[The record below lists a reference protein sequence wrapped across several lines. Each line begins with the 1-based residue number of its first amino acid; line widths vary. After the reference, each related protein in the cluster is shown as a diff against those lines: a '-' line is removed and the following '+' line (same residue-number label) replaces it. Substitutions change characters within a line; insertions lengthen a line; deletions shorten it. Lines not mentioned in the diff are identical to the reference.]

1 MISRLLPPN
10 RTPLESALADA
21 MSLTTDPG
29 VIRTL
34 ADSARCPAALLPWL
48 AWAKSVD
55 GWDEAVTEPARRALI
70 RQSFAIH
77 KRKGTVGAVRRALGA
92 LGVAVDFR
100 EWHDIPG
107 AAPHTFGLV
116 AWVNDNPAD
125 ENAVLT
131 PQLYQRLKRLVDD
144 TRNERSHY
152 SFQVG
157 VRFDQSGRL
166 ANAGKAAA
174 VGRWSGDAQAVQPAI
189 TVHPLRV
196 ASTQQVHGVA
206 RVTAEPK
213 AVQPVPAVQPLRA
226 TNAQLA
232 QVVARYSV
240 APQPVQP
247 SPEINPVRLAC
258 VARPLSLLRVSMEV

>member
-92 LGVAVDFR
+92 LGVSVDFR

-125 ENAVLT
+125 ENAVLS
-131 PQLYQRLKRLVDD
+131 PQLYQRLRRLVDQ
-144 TRNERSHY
+144 TRNERSQFF
-152 SFQVG
+152 FQVG
-157 VRFDQSGRL
+157 AQFDQAMRV
-166 ANAGKAAA
+166 AGAAQAAA
-174 VGRWSGDAQAVQPAI
+174 VGRWQVGARPVQPAPANQPLSLANGGQAAAVTRHSVTPAAVQPADARQ
-189 TVHPLRV
+189 VLRLF
-196 ASTQQVHGVA
+196 S
-206 RVTAEPK
+206 
-213 AVQPVPAVQPLRA
+213 
-226 TNAQLA
+226 
-232 QVVARYSV
+232 
-240 APQPVQP
+240 
-247 SPEINPVRLAC
+247 
-258 VARPLSLLRVSMEV
+258 VARPFSVVRVCMEVP